1 MYFSCTFIN
10 QLKKRFGRQYG
21 KAICKLTT
29 ILVIFSV
36 AFLYRGTFNIAIYFI
51 HPNETLNMSAIGFA
65 LFLAS
70 FYIVCEVLPLL
81 LIYYQHRKDFIK
93 YEAELCREFPL
104 SRKSTAPALKNTA
117 LYGSIEVIRPDSND
131 GVSESENSTFR
142 GTPVIVDENLRKSDI
157 LRNDLD
163 DESDFDIKWE
173 PGLLNQDL
181 MITMM
186 KNKLL
191 RGTGTEADSELD
203 EKKFNRF
210 SKAIEP

>member
-1 MYFSCTFIN
+1 MNILLCLFLMYFSCTFIN

-81 LIYYQHRKDFIK
+81 LIYY
-93 YEAELCREFPL
+93 
-104 SRKSTAPALKNTA
+104 
-117 LYGSIEVIRPDSND
+117 
-131 GVSESENSTFR
+131 
-142 GTPVIVDENLRKSDI
+142 
-157 LRNDLD
+157 
-163 DESDFDIKWE
+163 
-173 PGLLNQDL
+173 
-181 MITMM
+181 
-186 KNKLL
+186 
-191 RGTGTEADSELD
+191 
-203 EKKFNRF
+203 
-210 SKAIEP
+210 